1 MEYSI
6 LYMEENMTGNI
17 QYLRTDRAIQSAL
30 LSLLGKKP
38 FEKITVQDIL
48 DETPVS
54 RATFYKHFHD
64 KFEIVEK
71 IQDEILHTHTELR
84 NSLAQATPDQYPAL
98 MERFSLRYK
107 EISQLLMKVQTE
119 RVNLPL
125 ALVEESRQYYL
136 STTDSPTRELESR
149 IYAAASTATMVAMLD
164 EKLDCPLDKVYDATM
179 SVAMRMVGL
188 PDDEDL
194 RELILQKRAQIL
206 R

>member
-1 MEYSI
+1 
-6 LYMEENMTGNI
+6 MTGNI

-64 KFEIVEK
+64 KYEIVEK

>member
-1 MEYSI
+1 
-6 LYMEENMTGNI
+6 MTGNI

-30 LSLLGKKP
+30 LSLLSKKP

-64 KFEIVEK
+64 KYEIVEK

-84 NSLAQATPDQYPAL
+84 NSLSQSTPDQFPAL
-98 MERFSLRYK
+98 IERFSLRYR

-119 RVNLPL
+119 RVNLPM

-136 STTDSPTRELESR
+136 TTTDSPTKELEAR
-149 IYAAASTATMVAMLD
+149 IYAAAVTSMMVALLE
-164 EKLDCPLDKVYDATM
+164 EKEDYPLDRLFDAVT
-179 SVAMRMVGL
+179 SVSQRLVGL
-188 PDDEDL
+188 PDDADL
-194 RELILQKRAQIL
+194 KNLILQKRAQL
-206 R
+206 NK

>member
-1 MEYSI
+1 
-6 LYMEENMTGNI
+6 MTGNI

-64 KFEIVEK
+64 KYEIVER
-71 IQDEILHTHTELR
+71 IQDEVLHMHKELR
-84 NSLAQATPDQYPAL
+84 TSLNQASPDQYPAL
-98 MERFSLRYK
+98 VERFSLRYK

-125 ALVEESRQYYL
+125 ALVKETEQYYL
-136 STTDSPTRELESR
+136 STSDSPTRELEAK
-149 IYAAASTATMVAMLD
+149 IYAAATTAMMVALLD
-164 EKLDCPLDKVYDATM
+164 DKMEYPLDKTLDVTM
-179 SVAMRMVGL
+179 AVGLRMLGL
-188 PDDEDL
+188 PDDP
-194 RELILQKRAQIL
+194 ELKQKIIQRRKMAV

>member
-1 MEYSI
+1 
-6 LYMEENMTGNI
+6 MTGNI

-64 KFEIVEK
+64 KYEIVEK

-84 NSLAQATPDQYPAL
+84 NALSQATPDQYPAL
-98 MERFSLRYK
+98 VERFSLRYR

-125 ALVEESRQYYL
+125 ALVEVARNYYL
-136 STTDSPTRELESR
+136 GITDSPTKELEAR
-149 IYAAASTATMVAMLD
+149 IYSAATTSMMVALLD
-164 EKLDCPLDKVYDATM
+164 EKEDYPLDKVYDATL
-179 SVAMRMVGL
+179 SVALRMIGL
-188 PDDEDL
+188 PDDEDVKN
-194 RELILQKRAQIL
+194 LILHKRAQL
-206 R
+206 KK

>member
-1 MEYSI
+1 
-6 LYMEENMTGNI
+6 MTGNI

-64 KFEIVEK
+64 KFEIVER

-84 NSLAQATPDQYPAL
+84 NALSQATPVQYPAL
-98 MERFSLRYK
+98 VERFSLRYR

-119 RVNLPL
+119 RVNLPM
-125 ALVEESRQYYL
+125 ALVEEARKYYL
-136 STTDSPTRELESR
+136 GTTDSPTRELEAR
-149 IYAAASTATMVAMLD
+149 IYAAATTSMMVALLD
-164 EKLDCPLDKVYDATM
+164 EKEDYPLDKIYDATL
-179 SVAMRMVGL
+179 SVALRMIGL
-188 PDDEDL
+188 PDDEDVKN
-194 RELILQKRAQIL
+194 LILHKRAQL
-206 R
+206 NK

>member
-1 MEYSI
+1 
-6 LYMEENMTGNI
+6 MTGNI

-64 KFEIVEK
+64 KYEIVEK

-125 ALVEESRQYYL
+125 ALVEESKNYYL
-136 STTDSPTRELESR
+136 STTDSPTRELEAR
-149 IYAAASTATMVAMLD
+149 IYAAATTSMMVALLD
-164 EKLDCPLDKVYDATM
+164 EKEDYPLDKVYDATL
-179 SVAMRMVGL
+179 SVALRMIGL
-188 PDDEDL
+188 PDDADVKN
-194 RELILQKRAQIL
+194 LILHKRAPL
-206 R
+206 NK

>member
-1 MEYSI
+1 
-6 LYMEENMTGNI
+6 MTGNI

-64 KFEIVEK
+64 KYEIVER

-84 NSLAQATPDQYPAL
+84 NALSQATPDQYPAL
-98 MERFSLRYK
+98 VERFSLRYR

-125 ALVEESRQYYL
+125 ALVEEARNYYL
-136 STTDSPTRELESR
+136 GITDSPTKELEAR
-149 IYAAASTATMVAMLD
+149 IYSAATTSMMVALLD
-164 EKLDCPLDKVYDATM
+164 EKEDYPLDKVYEATL
-179 SVAMRMVGL
+179 SVALRMIGL
-188 PDDEDL
+188 PDDEDVKN
-194 RELILQKRAQIL
+194 LILHKRAQMNK
-206 R
+206 

>member
-1 MEYSI
+1 
-6 LYMEENMTGNI
+6 MTGNI

-64 KFEIVEK
+64 KFEIVER

-84 NSLAQATPDQYPAL
+84 NALSQATPDQYPAL
-98 MERFSLRYK
+98 VERFSLRYR

-125 ALVEESRQYYL
+125 ALVEEARNYYL
-136 STTDSPTRELESR
+136 GITDSPTKELEAR
-149 IYAAASTATMVAMLD
+149 IYSAATTSMMVALLD
-164 EKLDCPLDKVYDATM
+164 EKEDYPLDKVYDATL
-179 SVAMRMVGL
+179 SVALRMIGL
-188 PDDEDL
+188 PDDEDVKN
-194 RELILQKRAQIL
+194 LILHKRAQL
-206 R
+206 NK

>member
-1 MEYSI
+1 
-6 LYMEENMTGNI
+6 MTGNI

-64 KFEIVEK
+64 KYEIVEK
-71 IQDEILHTHTELR
+71 IQDEVLHTHKELR
-84 NSLAQATPDQYPAL
+84 ESLTQASPDQYPAL

-125 ALVEESRQYYL
+125 ALVRESEAHYL
-136 STTDSPTRELESR
+136 ETSTSLTRELEAKV
-149 IYAAASTATMVAMLD
+149 YAAATTAMMVAMLD
-164 EKLDCPLDKVYDATM
+164 EKQEYPLERSFDAM
-179 SVAMRMVGL
+179 IAVALRMMGL
-188 PDDEDL
+188 PDDA
-194 RELILQKRAQIL
+194 ELKQKIIQKRKQL
-206 R
+206 MR

>member
-1 MEYSI
+1 
-6 LYMEENMTGNI
+6 MTGNI

-64 KFEIVEK
+64 KYEIVEK

-98 MERFSLRYK
+98 MERFSR
-107 EISQLLMKVQTE
+107 
-119 RVNLPL
+119 R
-125 ALVEESRQYYL
+125 
-136 STTDSPTRELESR
+136 
-149 IYAAASTATMVAMLD
+149 
-164 EKLDCPLDKVYDATM
+164 
-179 SVAMRMVGL
+179 
-188 PDDEDL
+188 
-194 RELILQKRAQIL
+194 
-206 R
+206 

>member
-1 MEYSI
+1 
-6 LYMEENMTGNI
+6 MTGNI

-64 KFEIVEK
+64 KYEIVEK

-84 NSLAQATPDQYPAL
+84 NSLTQATPDQYPAL

-125 ALVEESRQYYL
+125 ALIEEARNYYL
-136 STTDSPTRELESR
+136 GTTDSPTRELEAR
-149 IYAAASTATMVAMLD
+149 IYAASTTAMMVALLD
-164 EKLDCPLDKVYDATM
+164 EKLDCPLDKVFDATM
-179 SVAMRMVGL
+179 SVAMRMMGL
-188 PDDEDL
+188 PDDPDL
-194 RELILQKRAQIL
+194 RELILKKRAQNN
-206 R
+206 

>member
-1 MEYSI
+1 
-6 LYMEENMTGNI
+6 MTGNI

-64 KFEIVEK
+64 KFEIVER

-84 NSLAQATPDQYPAL
+84 NSLAQATPEQYPGL
-98 MERFSLRYK
+98 MERFSLRYR

-119 RVNLPL
+119 RVNLPQ
-125 ALVEESRQYYL
+125 ALVEESRKYYL
-136 STTDSPTRELESR
+136 GTTDSPTKNLESR
-149 IYAAASTATMVAMLD
+149 IYAAATTAMMVALLD
-164 EKLDCPLDKVYDATM
+164 EKEEYPLDKIFDANL
-179 SVAMRMVGL
+179 SVAMRLAGL
-188 PDDEDL
+188 PDDPEV
-194 RELILQKRAQIL
+194 RNLILQKRAQNI
-206 R
+206 

>member
-1 MEYSI
+1 
-6 LYMEENMTGNI
+6 MTGNI

-64 KFEIVEK
+64 KYEIVEK

-84 NSLAQATPDQYPAL
+84 KSLAQATPDQYPAL

-125 ALVEESRQYYL
+125 ALIEESRNYYL
-136 STTDSPTRELESR
+136 STTDSPTRELEAR
-149 IYAAASTATMVAMLD
+149 IYAASTTAMMVAMLD
-164 EKLDCPLDKVYDATM
+164 EKLDCPLDKVFDATM
-179 SVAMRMVGL
+179 SVAMRMMGL
-188 PDDEDL
+188 PDDPDL
-194 RELILQKRAQIL
+194 RELILKKRAQKN
-206 R
+206 

>member
-1 MEYSI
+1 
-6 LYMEENMTGNI
+6 MTGNI

-64 KFEIVEK
+64 KFEIVER

-84 NSLAQATPDQYPAL
+84 NALSQATPDQYPAL
-98 MERFSLRYK
+98 VERFSLRYR
-107 EISQLLMKVQTE
+107 EVSQLLMKVQTE

-125 ALVEESRQYYL
+125 ALVEEARKYYL
-136 STTDSPTRELESR
+136 GTTDSPTKELEAR
-149 IYAAASTATMVAMLD
+149 IYAAATTSMMVALLD
-164 EKLDCPLDKVYDATM
+164 EKEDYPLDKVYDATL
-179 SVAMRMVGL
+179 SVALKMVGL
-188 PDDEDL
+188 SDDAEV
-194 RELILQKRAQIL
+194 RNLILQKRAQL
-206 R
+206 NK

>member
-1 MEYSI
+1 
-6 LYMEENMTGNI
+6 MTGNI

-64 KFEIVEK
+64 KYEIVEK
-71 IQDEILHTHTELR
+71 IQDEVLHTHKELR
-84 NSLAQATPDQYPAL
+84 ESLAQASPDQYPAL
-98 MERFSLRYK
+98 VERFSLRYK

-125 ALVEESRQYYL
+125 ALVSESEQYYL
-136 STTDSPTRELESR
+136 STSNSPTKELEAKV
-149 IYAAASTATMVAMLD
+149 YAAAATAMMVAMLD
-164 EKLDCPLDKVYDATM
+164 EKQEYPLEHTFDAM
-179 SVAMRMVGL
+179 IAVGLRMMGL
-188 PDDEDL
+188 PDDL
-194 RELILQKRAQIL
+194 ELKQKIIQRRKMAA

>member
-1 MEYSI
+1 
-6 LYMEENMTGNI
+6 MTGNI

-64 KFEIVEK
+64 KYEIVEK

-84 NSLAQATPDQYPAL
+84 NSLTQASPDQYPAL
-98 MERFSLRYK
+98 VERFSLRYK

>member
-1 MEYSI
+1 
-6 LYMEENMTGNI
+6 MTGNI

-64 KFEIVEK
+64 KYEIVEK
-71 IQDEILHTHTELR
+71 IQDEVLHMHKELR
-84 NSLAQATPDQYPAL
+84 ESLNQASPDQYPAL

-119 RVNLPL
+119 RVNLPM
-125 ALVEESRQYYL
+125 ALVHETESYYL
-136 STTDSPTRELESR
+136 STSESSTRELEAKV
-149 IYAAASTATMVAMLD
+149 YAAATTAMMVALLD
-164 EKLDCPLDKVYDATM
+164 DKQEYHVEKAFDVMMAVGL
-179 SVAMRMVGL
+179 RMMGL
-188 PDDEDL
+188 PDDP
-194 RELILQKRAQIL
+194 ELKQKILQRRKMMVR
-206 R
+206 

>member
-1 MEYSI
+1 
-6 LYMEENMTGNI
+6 MTGNI

-64 KFEIVEK
+64 KYEIVEK

-136 STTDSPTRELESR
+136 STTDSPTRELEAR

>member
-1 MEYSI
+1 
-6 LYMEENMTGNI
+6 MTGNI

-64 KFEIVEK
+64 KYEIVEK
-71 IQDEILHTHTELR
+71 IQDEVLQMHKELR
-84 NSLAQATPDQYPAL
+84 NSLSQASPDQYPAL
-98 MERFSLRYK
+98 VERFSLRYK

-125 ALVEESRQYYL
+125 ALVNETEAYYL
-136 STTDSPTRELESR
+136 STTDSPTKELEAKV
-149 IYAAASTATMVAMLD
+149 YAAATTAMMVALLD
-164 EKLDCPLDKVYDATM
+164 DKLECPLDKTFDATM
-179 SVAMRMVGL
+179 AVGLRMMGL
-188 PDDEDL
+188 PDDPEIKQKIVQRRKQML
-194 RELILQKRAQIL
+194 R
-206 R
+206 

>member
-1 MEYSI
+1 
-6 LYMEENMTGNI
+6 MTGNI

-64 KFEIVEK
+64 KFEIVER

-84 NSLAQATPDQYPAL
+84 NALSQATPDQYPTL
-98 MERFSLRYK
+98 VERFSLRYR

-125 ALVEESRQYYL
+125 ALVEESRNYYL
-136 STTDSPTRELESR
+136 GITDSPTKELEAR
-149 IYAAASTATMVAMLD
+149 IYAAATTSMMVALLD
-164 EKLDCPLDKVYDATM
+164 EKEDYPIDKVYDATL
-179 SVAMRMVGL
+179 SVALRMVGL
-188 PDDEDL
+188 PDDADVKN
-194 RELILQKRAQIL
+194 LILHKRAQL
-206 R
+206 NK

>member
-1 MEYSI
+1 
-6 LYMEENMTGNI
+6 MTGNI

-64 KFEIVEK
+64 KFEIVER

-84 NSLAQATPDQYPAL
+84 NALSQATPDQYPAL
-98 MERFSLRYK
+98 VERFSLRYR

-125 ALVEESRQYYL
+125 ALVEEARNYYL
-136 STTDSPTRELESR
+136 GITDSPTKELEAR
-149 IYAAASTATMVAMLD
+149 IYSAATTSMMVALLD
-164 EKLDCPLDKVYDATM
+164 EKEDYPLDKVYDATL
-179 SVAMRMVGL
+179 SVALRMIGL
-188 PDDEDL
+188 PDDEDVKN
-194 RELILQKRAQIL
+194 LILLKRAQL
-206 R
+206 NK

>member
-1 MEYSI
+1 
-6 LYMEENMTGNI
+6 MTGNI

-64 KFEIVEK
+64 KYEIVEK

-84 NSLAQATPDQYPAL
+84 NSLTQATPDQYPAL

-125 ALVEESRQYYL
+125 ALIEEARNYYL
-136 STTDSPTRELESR
+136 GTTDSPTRELEAR
-149 IYAAASTATMVAMLD
+149 IYAASTTAMMVALLD
-164 EKLDCPLDKVYDATM
+164 EKLDCPLDKVFDATM
-179 SVAMRMVGL
+179 SVAMRMMGL
-188 PDDEDL
+188 PDDPDL
-194 RELILQKRAQIL
+194 RELILKKRAQHN
-206 R
+206 

>member
-1 MEYSI
+1 
-6 LYMEENMTGNI
+6 MTGNI

-64 KFEIVEK
+64 KYEIVER

-84 NSLAQATPDQYPAL
+84 NALSQATPDQYPAL
-98 MERFSLRYK
+98 VERFSLRYR

-125 ALVEESRQYYL
+125 ALVEEARNYYL
-136 STTDSPTRELESR
+136 GITDSPTKELEAR
-149 IYAAASTATMVAMLD
+149 IYSAATTSMMVALLD
-164 EKLDCPLDKVYDATM
+164 EKEDYPLDKVYDATL
-179 SVAMRMVGL
+179 SVAMKMIGL
-188 PDDEDL
+188 PDDEDVQN
-194 RELILQKRAQIL
+194 LILHKRAQL
-206 R
+206 NK

>member
-1 MEYSI
+1 
-6 LYMEENMTGNI
+6 MTGNI

-64 KFEIVEK
+64 KYEIVER

-84 NSLAQATPDQYPAL
+84 NALSQATPDQYPAL
-98 MERFSLRYK
+98 VERFSLRYR

-125 ALVEESRQYYL
+125 ALVEEARNYYL
-136 STTDSPTRELESR
+136 GITDSPTKELEAR
-149 IYAAASTATMVAMLD
+149 IYSAATTSMMVALLD
-164 EKLDCPLDKVYDATM
+164 EKEDYPLDKVYDATL
-179 SVAMRMVGL
+179 SVALRMIGL
-188 PDDEDL
+188 HDDEDVKN
-194 RELILQKRAQIL
+194 LILHKRAQL
-206 R
+206 NK

>member
-1 MEYSI
+1 
-6 LYMEENMTGNI
+6 MTGNI

-64 KFEIVEK
+64 KFEIVER

-84 NSLAQATPDQYPAL
+84 NALSQATPDQYPAL
-98 MERFSLRYK
+98 VERFSLRYR
-107 EISQLLMKVQTE
+107 EVSQLLMKVQTE

-125 ALVEESRQYYL
+125 ALVEEARKYYL
-136 STTDSPTRELESR
+136 GTTDSPTRELEAR
-149 IYAAASTATMVAMLD
+149 IYAAATTSMMVALLD
-164 EKLDCPLDKVYDATM
+164 EKEDYPLDKIFDATL
-179 SVAMRMVGL
+179 SVALKMVGL
-188 PDDEDL
+188 SDDAEV
-194 RELILQKRAQIL
+194 RNLILQKRAQL
-206 R
+206 NK

>member
-1 MEYSI
+1 
-6 LYMEENMTGNI
+6 MTGNI

-64 KFEIVEK
+64 KYEIVEK

-84 NSLAQATPDQYPAL
+84 NSLTQATPDQYPSL

-125 ALVEESRQYYL
+125 ALIEEARNYYL
-136 STTDSPTRELESR
+136 GTTDSPTRELEAR
-149 IYAAASTATMVAMLD
+149 IYAASTTAMMVALLD
-164 EKLDCPLDKVYDATM
+164 EKLDCPLDKVFDATM
-179 SVAMRMVGL
+179 SVAMRMMGL
-188 PDDEDL
+188 PDDPDL
-194 RELILQKRAQIL
+194 RELILKKRAQNN
-206 R
+206 

>member
-1 MEYSI
+1 
-6 LYMEENMTGNI
+6 MTGNI

-64 KFEIVEK
+64 KYEIVER

-84 NSLAQATPDQYPAL
+84 NSLAQASPDQYPAL
-98 MERFSLRYK
+98 VERFSLRYR
-107 EISQLLMKVQTE
+107 EVSQLLMKVQTE

-125 ALVEESRQYYL
+125 ALIEESRNYYL
-136 STTDSPTRELESR
+136 STTDSPTRELEAR
-149 IYAAASTATMVAMLD
+149 IYAASTTAMMVAMLD